1 MTASEMH
8 ENTIIQYEKINSQ
21 AAPTLSDLEVSVF
34 LSNAQLYFIQTRI
47 NPILNIKKEGLE
59 ETEVR
64 MQGLSALISTSV
76 INSFSQSVESLPN
89 GNFAELPLNFMYSI
103 LETCTIDKI
112 YCDTGNPAEVPIFV
126 VSHNDYSR
134 LISNPFKRPYFSG
147 SEGLVWRLT
156 YSRTSTGYDDQTII
170 SLNPITGE
178 YVLTGQTGK
187 RHELITTSDFNVT
200 EYFLRYLKFPRGIVS
215 IYNNDTTTTTQIN
228 CELDDSTHQAII
240 DIAVSMMKRSANQP
254 DSENIPGMKQIE

>member
-1 MTASEMH
+1 
-8 ENTIIQYEKINSQ
+8 
-21 AAPTLSDLEVSVF
+21 
-34 LSNAQLYFIQTRI
+34 
-47 NPILNIKKEGLE
+47 
-59 ETEVR
+59 
-64 MQGLSALISTSV
+64 
-76 INSFSQSVESLPN
+76 
-89 GNFAELPLNFMYSI
+89 
-103 LETCTIDKI
+103 
-112 YCDTGNPAEVPIFV
+112 
-126 VSHNDYSR
+126 
-134 LISNPFKRPYFSG
+134 
-147 SEGLVWRLT
+147 
-156 YSRTSTGYDDQTII
+156 
-170 SLNPITGE
+170 LNPITGE